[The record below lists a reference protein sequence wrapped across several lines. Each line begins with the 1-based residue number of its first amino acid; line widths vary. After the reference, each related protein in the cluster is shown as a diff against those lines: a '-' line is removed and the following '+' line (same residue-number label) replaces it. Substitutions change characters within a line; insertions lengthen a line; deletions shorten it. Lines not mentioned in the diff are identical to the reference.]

1 MIELLRS
8 WDTAMNLIGLIL
20 IAALSG
26 GIVAVSLRL
35 RASSTRLWL
44 EADRLRPEDEFSKG
58 QSAGQATGAKAGGVR
73 WLKDPFRLEGKS
85 LYHSAEDQLGN

>member
-1 MIELLRS
+1 MIEPPGS
-8 WDTAMNLIGLIL
+8 GDTVMNLIGLIL

-35 RASSTRLWL
+35 RASSAALSP
-44 EADRLRPEDEFSKG
+44 ESDRLSPEEKLSKG
-58 QSAGQATGAKAGGVR
+58 QPVGQASGKKVAGVR
-73 WLKDPFRLEGKS
+73 WLTDPFRLEGKP